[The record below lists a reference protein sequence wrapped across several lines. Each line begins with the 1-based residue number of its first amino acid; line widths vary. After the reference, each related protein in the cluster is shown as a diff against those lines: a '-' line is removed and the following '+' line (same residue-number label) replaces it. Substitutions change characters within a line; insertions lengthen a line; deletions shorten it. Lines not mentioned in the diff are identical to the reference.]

1 MRRRWVELRHLRG
14 TAQVAPSAARVWCV
28 PLPPDARAN
37 ELFQTELARGQRRTD
52 QLFSYLLLAEWVAE
66 ILLALGV
73 TPYTYAGAS
82 RGLHTHV
89 LIALVLGGPIALFPI
104 VAMNLGASARLRRH
118 AVACAQMLSSALLI
132 HLTGGRIETHFHI
145 FGSLALLAFYLDWT
159 VLVTATV
166 IVAFDHFLRGLFWPE
181 SIYGFANPEWWRF
194 LEHAFWVFFE
204 VAFLHVS
211 ARQSLA
217 TMRAA
222 AKRQADL
229 EGSREQYRLLVET
242 TGTIPWE
249 LDVATGRFRY
259 VAPHAALLFGVDL
272 AGIGLDRFLEE
283 RVRPEDRASA
293 KQRWTEANAT
303 AQSFELQV
311 KGAKGWIW
319 IRNTIGADAPGEVE
333 HGDRARRRSG
343 GAPSRIARGVIFD
356 ITEARAREQELT
368 QAQKLESV
376 GRLASG
382 IAHEINTPIQ
392 FVSDSVTFIQS
403 AWHDV
408 LALRDR
414 YRKLIEPS
422 KTLTAQMDRE
432 ETSADLDYLLE
443 RTPMAIER
451 SIEGLARVA
460 SIIKSMKEFAHPGG
474 AEKAPADLK
483 RGVLSTLTIA
493 TSEFKYVAELE
504 VDIEELPPVMCHLG
518 EINQVVLNLV
528 VNAAH
533 AVSDAIRPGGRGTIT
548 VRGRR
553 DGDDV
558 VLSVGDTG
566 TGIPE
571 EVRDRIFEPFFTTKE
586 VGKGTGQGLALA
598 RSVVEKKHHGS
609 LSFETELGKGTT
621 FFVRIPIDGQPRE
634 TTPGPSLRAA

>member
-1 MRRRWVELRHLRG
+1 M
-14 TAQVAPSAARVWCV
+14 
-28 PLPPDARAN
+28 PLPPDVRAN
-37 ELFQTELARGQRRTD
+37 ELFQTELARGQQRTD
-52 QLFSYLLLAEWVAE
+52 QLFCYLLLAEWVAE

-82 RGLHTHV
+82 RGLHVHV
-89 LIALVLGGPIALFPI
+89 LVALVLGGPIAIFPI
-104 VAMNLGASARLRRH
+104 VAMKLGASARLRRH

-132 HLTGGRIETHFHI
+132 HLTGGRVETHFHI

-159 VLVTATV
+159 VLLTGTV
-166 IVAFDHFLRGLFWPE
+166 IVAFDHFLRGLLWPE

-194 LEHAFWVFFE
+194 LEHAFWVVFE
-204 VAFLHVS
+204 VTFLHVS
-211 ARQSLA
+211 ARQALA
-217 TMRAA
+217 TMHAA

-249 LDVATGRFRY
+249 LDTTTGQFRY
-259 VAPHAALLFGVDL
+259 IAPHAAVLFGVDL
-272 AGIGLDRFLEE
+272 SAIGLDRFLEE
-283 RVRPEDRASA
+283 HVRADERASA
-293 KQRWTEANAT
+293 KQRWSAPGAA
-303 AQSFELQV
+303 AQTFELQV
-311 KGAKGWIW
+311 KTAKGWIW
-319 IRNTIGADAPGEVE
+319 IRNTVGAEDSIGGMSSPA
-333 HGDRARRRSG
+333 
-343 GAPSRIARGVIFD
+343 GAIARGVIFD
-356 ITEARAREQELT
+356 ITEARAKEQELT
-368 QAQKLESV
+368 RAQKLESV

-403 AWHDV
+403 AWNDV
-408 LALRDR
+408 LALRGR

-422 KTLTAQMDRE
+422 KTLTAEMDRE
-432 ETSADLDYLLE
+432 ETSADLEYLVQ

-460 SIIKSMKEFAHPGG
+460 GIIKSMKEFAHPGG
-474 AEKAPADLK
+474 VEMAPANLK
-483 RGVLSTLTIA
+483 RGVMSTLTIA
-493 TSEFKYVAELE
+493 TSEFKYVADLE
-504 VDIEELPPVMCHLG
+504 VDIEELPPVLCNLG

-533 AVSDAIRPGGRGTIT
+533 AVSDAIKPGGRGKIT

-553 DGDDV
+553 DGAYV

-571 EVRDRIFEPFFTTKE
+571 EVRDQIFEPFFTTKE

-598 RSVVEKKHHGS
+598 RSVVEKKHQGS

-621 FFVRIPIDGQPRE
+621 FFVRIPIGGRKADSSEPK
-634 TTPGPSLRAA
+634 LRAA